1 MKYVFFLLIYI
12 YVTFIRFRVGRVCV
26 LCGLVTGQYSCRL
39 VHREILPLRH
49 AVIGLQAF
57 DGTVGRVHGA
67 EAAVA
72 AESHR
77 VGDMGIHPGRTVWQ
91 ADCLVADVPVS
102 AHVLVDSRK
111 WALVYRLLEAR

>member
-1 MKYVFFLLIYI
+1 M
-12 YVTFIRFRVGRVCV
+12 
-26 LCGLVTGQYSCRL
+26 TGQYSCRL

-49 AVIGLQAF
+49 AVIRLQAF

-77 VGDMGIHPGRTVWQ
+77 VGDMGVHPRRTVWQ

-102 AHVLVDSRK
+102 AHVLVDSGK